1 MTENRGAALPP
12 SSDELIERLRVEIET
27 GRDSVQ
33 EGVARLEDATSDR
46 ASEHLST
53 QRELVLAAVEAFID
67 NASAAATVE
76 AQITLT
82 AAARRQLAARRWP
95 LATVLQVT
103 RLAAGIDAETVAAS
117 AGIVVGDMLS
127 IETGTVALWKVRAE
141 DRVST
146 LIRWIKRLDIPWDKA
161 RRAALRSLPRP
172 QTHAYAG
179 NELDD
184 ESEERVSFI
193 MGLVSAIDAESGHSS
208 G

>member
-141 DRVST
+141 DRV
-146 LIRWIKRLDIPWDKA
+146 
-161 RRAALRSLPRP
+161 
-172 QTHAYAG
+172 
-179 NELDD
+179 
-184 ESEERVSFI
+184 
-193 MGLVSAIDAESGHSS
+193 
-208 G
+208 